1 MKPSNISLFMGT
13 VVLAGSLASGAI
25 AGSYPSKPITMII
38 PWKPGGT
45 TETMGQVLSKAMAK
59 ELGQKVIVKTRPGA
73 GGAIGS
79 TVVAKSKPDGYTI
92 EFVGISTLTWAPMT
106 QKAIKYKTSDF
117 DFVAGVSQYQ
127 MGLVSTPDKP
137 YNCLLYTSPSPRDS

>member
-1 MKPSNISLFMGT
+1 MQKKQLM
-13 VVLAGSLASGAI
+13 AGLGALIVASSIASGAL

-59 ELGQKVIVKTRPGA
+59 ELGQKVIVKTRPGG

-92 EFVGISTLTWAPMT
+92 EFVGISTLTWPE
-106 QKAIKYKTSDF
+106 D
-117 DFVAGVSQYQ
+117 
-127 MGLVSTPDKP
+127 
-137 YNCLLYTSPSPRDS
+137 